1 MDNVISLGDA
11 LAERGYTVGETDGTE
26 YVSGFGYTLQSPT
39 LDELAQLGFG
49 SRDIVNL
56 IEDRN
61 KPESNAL

>member
-1 MDNVISLGDA
+1 
-11 LAERGYTVGETDGTE
+11 
-26 YVSGFGYTLQSPT
+26 LQSPT